1 MDKYVD
7 NLTERQAEIELN
19 AESNIEETQTRFSQ
33 LLDNPDERNETIFD
47 WFVKV
52 GVNQTASDVDVEA
65 SFSLWNVV
73 ANYMD
78 LPFNTLNQIPVLE
91 RSTAWEV
98 ATSAMIA
105 GASRQAQIESGLTL
119 ESMINGLDNADDL
132 ESAVEGMSADELS
145 KVRFDIKGELK
156 RKKADK
162 KNG

>member
-7 NLTERQAEIELN
+7 NVTERQADIELN
-19 AESNIEETQTRFSQ
+19 AESNIKETQSTFSD
-33 LLDNPDERNETIFD
+33 LLSKPELRNMVIFN

-52 GVNQTASDVDVEA
+52 GFEQTAKDAGEDA
-65 SFSLWNVV
+65 SASVWQLVKE
-73 ANYMD
+73 YMK
-78 LPFNTLNQIPVLE
+78 LPFDSLNQIPVME

-98 ATSAMIA
+98 ASSAMIA

-119 ESMINGLDNADDL
+119 ESFIVGMQNADDL
-132 ESAVEGMSADELS
+132 QEAVEGMTADELS
-145 KVRFDIKGELK
+145 EVRVDIKGELK